1 MIGGFFII
9 FIVVV
14 VVLKG
19 DLPGS
24 EGEGVPDDA
33 LVDAQVY
40 LGVLAQALGGRLLEV
55 VGTGEL
61 EEVGRGSGSG
71 LEAVALVEDTRQL
84 HFRGIGQIISL
95 MVIHQ
100 H

>member
-61 EEVGRGSGSG
+61 EEVGRGSVSG
-71 LEAVALVEDTRQL
+71 FEAVTFVEDTRQL